1 MRHHLTSIATFSFLH
16 KSRTLHCSQ
25 RQSIG
30 QLQRNFMASLNR
42 PMPYSYSHYPSS
54 GSVQHAGRSVP
65 DDGPGSFGPVL
76 VVMAVISFLA
86 VAACVAGR
94 LCGRASPTPSR
105 GNSSGPQSAEADD
118 KGAAKHLEVMRPLP
132 SSRATVHDVDDAFE
146 IRLVPHKPGAGS
158 EASGGGGIRL
168 QALPMP
174 PRQYPAAAA
183 AAVGALGVRDPASAK
198 NGAAGQAHPLYGRG
212 ASSFALAQQRR

>member
-1 MRHHLTSIATFSFLH
+1 
-16 KSRTLHCSQ
+16 
-25 RQSIG
+25 
-30 QLQRNFMASLNR
+30 MASLNR
-42 PMPYSYSHYPSS
+42 PMPYSHYPSS
-54 GSVQHAGRSVP
+54 GSVQHGARSVP

-94 LCGRASPTPSR
+94 LCGRESPPR
-105 GNSSGPQSAEADD
+105 GNSPGQQSADAG

-146 IRLVPHKPGAGS
+146 IRLVPQKPGVGS
-158 EASGGGGIRL
+158 EATGGGIRL
-168 QALPMP
+168 QALPLP

-183 AAVGALGVRDPASAK
+183 VGAMGVRDPG
-198 NGAAGQAHPLYGRG
+198 NIGGARQAHPLYGRG
-212 ASSFALAQQRR
+212 ASFAPAQQRR